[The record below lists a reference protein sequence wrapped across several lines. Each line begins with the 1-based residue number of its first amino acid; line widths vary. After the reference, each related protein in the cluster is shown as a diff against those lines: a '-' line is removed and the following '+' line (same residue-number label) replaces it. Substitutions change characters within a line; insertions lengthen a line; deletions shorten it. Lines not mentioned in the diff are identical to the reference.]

1 MKMNFFG
8 VKHNIT
14 YSGNSILSKACKSGK
29 ICKIKI
35 RNIKLFTCLLIF
47 LLASAGKASWTES
60 TGALD
65 VLGGNQFALVSPSA
79 PGSIVQG
86 NSNILRNNNI
96 CHYPLES
103 GSLSFW
109 VASRACKASQ
119 TKIIVSIWRAM
130 GALYKETS
138 LTDILQI
145 SISTITLAVQ

>member
-1 MKMNFFG
+1 MSKMAQMVIKMKMNFFG

-65 VLGGNQFALVSPSA
+65 VLGV
-79 PGSIVQG
+79 
-86 NSNILRNNNI
+86 
-96 CHYPLES
+96 
-103 GSLSFW
+103 
-109 VASRACKASQ
+109 
-119 TKIIVSIWRAM
+119 
-130 GALYKETS
+130 TS
-138 LTDILQI
+138 LL
-145 SISTITLAVQ
+145 